1 MATFFIEHVTEGG
14 QVSRHFLEAPSVN
27 EAVSAAF
34 DALGECTR
42 LVCKRL
48 AGMSQADR
56 VRFGLP
62 TDLPL
67 AGEAKGAG
75 HV

>member
-1 MATFFIEHVTEGG
+1 MLFFIEHTNQAG
-14 QVSRHFLEAPSVN
+14 QVSRHFVEARH
-27 EAVSAAF
+27 ACDALLAAM
-34 DALGECTR
+34 DALGEGVR

-62 TDLPL
+62 TDLPMN
-67 AGEAKGAG
+67 GGASCN
-75 HV
+75 

>member
-14 QVSRHFLEAPSVN
+14 QVSRHFVEAPSVN

-34 DALGECTR
+34 DGLGECTR

-48 AGMSQADR
+48 AGMNQADR
-56 VRFGLP
+56 LRFGLP

-67 AGEAKGAG
+67 AGAAKGEG